1 MEHENKISELMQT
14 AIEEM
19 RTMIDADTIIGDP
32 IPCGDVTIIPVS
44 KITFGLVSG
53 GMDVKTKNTDGNFGG
68 GGGAGV
74 TVNPICFLAVRGG
87 DVRILNVNMS
97 YGLTD
102 KAIEL
107 APELFEKIKS
117 LFKTGKHN
125 KNNIDNQ

>member
-1 MEHENKISELMQT
+1 MEDKNRISELMQT
-14 AIEEM
+14 AMEEIRSM
-19 RTMIDADTIIGDP
+19 VDADTIIGDP
-32 IPCGDVTIIPVS
+32 IPCGDVIIIPVS

-53 GMDVKTKNTDGNFGG
+53 GLDVKSKNSDGNFGG

-74 TVNPICFLAVRGG
+74 TVLPICFLAVKGG
-87 DVRILNVNMS
+87 DVKILNINQS

-117 LFKTGKHN
+117 LFKTGKHS
-125 KNNIDNQ
+125 KID